1 MRSKITTWAAR
12 QAVKRAPRRKF
23 EPAPPLAEG
32 TSVPHHLVIIPDG
45 NRRWA
50 KGNGVSK
57 AQGHRKGAEV
67 VERVVWQCRDWGV
80 RVLTLWGFS
89 TENWERPSDEV
100 QYLMDLMGE
109 FMERIEDDLH
119 ENAVRFR
126 HLGRKD
132 RLPER
137 LRAIIDRAEETTAEH
152 TTYNLNLCLDY
163 GGRDEIVRAVREMLA
178 SGVAPEDVSEEQI
191 AVHLDTAGLPDPDL
205 IIRTSGEMRLSG
217 ILPWQSVYTELA
229 FIDEHLPDFTPD
241 ILRRVFEDYSSRQRR
256 FGK

>member
-1 MRSKITTWAAR
+1 
-12 QAVKRAPRRKF
+12 
-23 EPAPPLAEG
+23 
-32 TSVPHHLVIIPDG
+32 VPHHLVIIPDG

-67 VERVVWQCRDWGV
+67 VENVVWQCRDWGI

-89 TENWERPSDEV
+89 TENWERPDDEV

-109 FMERIEDDLH
+109 FMERIEEDLH
-119 ENAVRFR
+119 ENEVRFR

-137 LRAIIDRAEETTAEH
+137 LSEIIDRAESTTRDYE
-152 TTYNLNLCLDY
+152 TYNLNLCLDY
-163 GGRDEIVRAVREMLA
+163 GGRDEIVRAVQEMLA
-178 SGVAPEDVSEEQI
+178 AGVAPEDVTEERI
-191 AVHLDTAGLPDPDL
+191 AEHLDTAGLPDPDL

-229 FIDEHLPDFTPD
+229 FIDEHLPDFTPE
-241 ILRRVFEDYSSRQRR
+241 ILRRVIEDYSSRQRR

>member
-1 MRSKITTWAAR
+1 
-12 QAVKRAPRRKF
+12 
-23 EPAPPLAEG
+23 
-32 TSVPHHLVIIPDG
+32 VIIPDG

-67 VERVVWQCRDWGV
+67 VENVVWQCRDWGV
-80 RVLTLWGFS
+80 RILTLWGFS

-100 QYLMDLMGE
+100 RYLMDLLGE

-119 ENAVRFR
+119 ENQVRFR

-132 RLPER
+132 RLPAR
-137 LRAIIDRAEETTAEH
+137 LLEIIERAEESTRE
-152 TTYNLNLCLDY
+152 YEEYSLNLCLDY
-163 GGRDEIVRAVREMLA
+163 GGRDEIVRAVQRMLA
-178 SGVAPEDVSEEQI
+178 DGVPPEEITEERLSE
-191 AVHLDTAGLPDPDL
+191 HLDTAGLPDPDL
-205 IIRTSGEMRLSG
+205 IIRTSGERRLSG

-241 ILRRVFEDYSSRQRR
+241 ILRRVFEDYSQRQRR

>member
-1 MRSKITTWAAR
+1 MRSKVTSWAVR
-12 QAVKRAPRRKF
+12 QAVRRAPRRRR
-23 EPAPPLAEG
+23 EVAPPLPPEIV
-32 TSVPHHLVIIPDG
+32 VPRHLVIIPDG

-67 VERVVWQCRDWGV
+67 VENVVWQCRDWGV
-80 RVLTLWGFS
+80 RILTLWGFS

-100 QYLMDLMGE
+100 RYLMDLLGE

-119 ENAVRFR
+119 AEEVRFR

-132 RLPER
+132 RLPAR
-137 LRAIIDRAEETTAEH
+137 LLETIERAEVSTREYEE
-152 TTYNLNLCLDY
+152 YSLNLCLDY
-163 GGRDEIVRAVREMLA
+163 GGRDEIVRAVQRMLA
-178 SGVAPEDVSEEQI
+178 DGVAPEDITEEGL
-191 AVHLDTAGLPDPDL
+191 AERLDTAGLPDPDL
-205 IIRTSGEMRLSG
+205 IIRTSGERRLSG

-229 FIDEHLPDFTPD
+229 FIDEHLPDLTPD
-241 ILRRVFEDYSSRQRR
+241 ILRRVFEDYSGRQRR